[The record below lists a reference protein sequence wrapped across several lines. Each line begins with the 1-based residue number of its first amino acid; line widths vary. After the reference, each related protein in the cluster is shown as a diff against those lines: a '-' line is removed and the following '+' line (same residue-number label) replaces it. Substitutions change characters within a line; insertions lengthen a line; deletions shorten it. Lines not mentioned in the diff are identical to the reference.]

1 MRHAVPASSSF
12 GSGLGLGLAAV
23 AFLAG
28 CPDRTISPVDPVQGR
43 VEAKDIPVKINRN
56 VDILFVIDDS
66 PSMADKQKNL
76 AENFPKFINV
86 LKSIQGGLPSVH
98 IGVVTSDLG
107 SRGADTV
114 IAPGIG
120 RIGAGGCTGSGKR
133 GLLQLFGAALD
144 GGDLFI
150 KDILDE
156 VTLTRSDNVP
166 NGATLETAFA
176 QMAKAGAGGCGF
188 EQHLEAVKLALSPQ
202 TTPNAGF
209 LRDDAF
215 LAVIFIADEDDCSM
229 QTSTMLAPASGPL
242 GAQQS
247 FRCTR
252 FGIVCDENGANPDA
266 MNAIGPKGRCHP
278 ADDSAYLT
286 KIGDYVKFL
295 KSLKPNDPSKVI
307 VAGILGPTEP
317 VATELRKFDEVPEL
331 LPALAHSCN
340 YTNSENKTEV
350 GDPAIRLKFFLEQFP
365 NRNTFVPIC
374 QPDLSGGLQ
383 QIGNLLKTVIG
394 NPCIEGKLADVDTK
408 TPGAQYECSVSTV
421 TNPNSPTPIKA
432 LLDACPGTPSK
443 ACWRLELDTVNC
455 KTDPA
460 TGQRPDQLALKLDRK
475 ELLPND
481 TNVLANCVTA
491 VTNN

>member
-1 MRHAVPASSSF
+1 MRHAVLASSS
-12 GSGLGLGLAAV
+12 LGLGLAAV
-23 AFLAG
+23 ALLAG

-76 AENFPKFINV
+76 ANNFQKFIDV
-86 LKSIQGGLPSVH
+86 LDSIQGGRPSVH
-98 IGVVTSDLG
+98 IGVVTSDVG
-107 SRGADTV
+107 SRGADGV
-114 IAPGIG
+114 IAQGIG
-120 RIGAGGCTGSGKR
+120 TLGQGGCSGSGKG
-133 GLLQLFGAALD
+133 GLLQTFGAPLAANNK
-144 GGDLFI
+144 FI
-150 KDILDE
+150 ADTVDD
-156 VTLTRSDNVP
+156 VTGVRNTPNYTGTLT
-166 NGATLETAFA
+166 AAFS

-188 EQHLEAVKLALSPQ
+188 EQHLEAAKLALSPG

-209 LRDDAF
+209 LREDAY

-229 QTSTMLAPASGPL
+229 QTTTMLAPSNGAL

-252 FGIVCDENGANPDA
+252 FGIVCDQNGANPDA
-266 MNAIGPKGRCHP
+266 MNVIGPKGRCHP
-278 ADDSAYLT
+278 ADNSQYLT

-295 KSLKPNDPSKVI
+295 KGLKPTDPSKVI

-317 VATELRKFDEVPEL
+317 VATEPRKFDGIPDP

-340 YTNSENKTEV
+340 YTNSDNKTEV
-350 GDPAIRLKFFLEQFP
+350 GDPAIRIKFFLDQFP
-365 NRNTFVPIC
+365 NRSTFVPIC

-394 NPCIEGKLADVDTK
+394 DPCIEGKLADVDAK
-408 TPGAQYECSVSTV
+408 TPGAQYECAVSTV
-421 TNPNSPTPIKA
+421 TNPNSTAPIKE
-432 LLDACPGTPSK
+432 LLDACPGTTSK
-443 ACWRLELDTVNC
+443 ACWRLELDTTNC

-460 TGQRPDQLALKLDRK
+460 TGARPDQLALKIDRK

-481 TNVLANCVTA
+481 THVIANCVTA
-491 VTNN
+491 ITNN